1 VRQLS
6 KNSIIKTKQDDFN
19 NKIKSLIRVFL
30 YLIFLCNYHRLS
42 YLIIVSFISPIIKGL
57 KTIIGKLTTAHKG
70 NIMLNKISDFFNSLL
85 SIDENEADEPL
96 SIEIACA
103 VLLCEVMRADSIFTE
118 HEQDALSTII
128 TKQFNL
134 TEQEVST
141 ILEQAFELS
150 ENANDFYQFTS
161 RLNQHYSLDERIK
174 IVTLLWQVAYSD
186 GDLANIEE
194 HIIRK
199 IADLLHL
206 RHSEYIATKIAA
218 EQFHSTEN
226 S

>member
-1 VRQLS
+1 
-6 KNSIIKTKQDDFN
+6 
-19 NKIKSLIRVFL
+19 
-30 YLIFLCNYHRLS
+30 
-42 YLIIVSFISPIIKGL
+42 
-57 KTIIGKLTTAHKG
+57 
-70 NIMLNKISDFFNSLL
+70 MLNKITVFFKNVLDTDNSETQ
-85 SIDENEADEPL
+85 SEL

-118 HEQDALSTII
+118 KEQDELSTIL

-150 ENANDFYQFTS
+150 ENASDFYQFTS
-161 RLNQHYSLDERIK
+161 KLNQHYSLDERIK
-174 IVTLLWQVAYSD
+174 IVTLLWQVAYAD

-218 EQFHSTEN
+218 EQFHNIEN
-226 S
+226 N